1 MVWKKHTNIQRQ
13 RNPHSILPFMDITG
27 SEISTVRS
35 RVKTN
40 WFMTILTIMYMNVNR
55 DSEVIPHDQVPNSS
69 G

>member
-1 MVWKKHTNIQRQ
+1 
-13 RNPHSILPFMDITG
+13 MDITG

-35 RVKTN
+35 RAKTN
-40 WFMTILTIMYMNVNR
+40 WFMTILTIMYMDVNR